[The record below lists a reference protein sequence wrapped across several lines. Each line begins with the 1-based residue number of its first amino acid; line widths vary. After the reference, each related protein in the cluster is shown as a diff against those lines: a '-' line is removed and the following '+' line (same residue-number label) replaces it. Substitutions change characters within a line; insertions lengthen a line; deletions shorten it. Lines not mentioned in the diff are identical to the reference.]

1 MCTRRLQ
8 SDVGRVPTR
17 HQLDVPRRSLPRL
30 GWHLLS
36 QPTAARPRS
45 QAIQKPHPPL
55 WVAASKP
62 DTFAEAARL
71 GLGVIGVVRLGPTQL
86 EPAIRVYQETIPTC
100 TPVGGVV
107 NHRIGALAICGIE
120 NSYSVGRDIAGAAGR
135 WYFGDNQSPLQA
147 HRFDSQAQLRLSND
161 QLIEQGIII
170 GGDSDSVC
178 RGIERWKNAGV
189 DTLLLMLGAG
199 NTTHEQV
206 MRGLDI
212 LGEKVI
218 PKFK

>member
-1 MCTRRLQ
+1 MFLDDPFPGWDGAYYRNLPPRDL
-8 SDVGRVPTR
+8 VPK
-17 HQLDVPRRSLPRL
+17 P
-30 GWHLLS
+30 
-36 QPTAARPRS
+36 
-45 QAIQKPHPPL
+45 IQNPHPPL

-62 DTFAEAARL
+62 DTFAEAAQL
-71 GLGVIGVVRLGPTQL
+71 GLGVIGVVRLGPAQL
-86 EPAIRVYQETIPTC
+86 APAIRAYQETIPAC

-107 NHRIGALAICGIE
+107 NHQIGALAVCGIE
-120 NSYSVGRDIAGAAGR
+120 TDYSVGRDIAGAAAR
-135 WYFGDNQSPLQA
+135 WYFGDNPSPLQA

-170 GGDSDSVC
+170 GGDADSVC

-206 MRGLDI
+206 MCGLDI